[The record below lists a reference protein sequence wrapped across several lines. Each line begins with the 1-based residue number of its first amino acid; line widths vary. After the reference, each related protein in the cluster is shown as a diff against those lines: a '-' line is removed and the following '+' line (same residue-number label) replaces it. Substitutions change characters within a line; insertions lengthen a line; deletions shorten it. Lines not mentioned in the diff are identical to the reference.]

1 MKNKSVKEVDDLAF
15 ALLNEWLRVDPRNTV
30 SRNPASFLATFA
42 DLARLVIA
50 RTEPLTAERDA
61 LEEALDDVKSVD
73 LYELNRDDGMQK
85 VAYIM
90 RKFTDGSEW
99 VRWSDILAIL
109 EDTPQ

>member
-1 MKNKSVKEVDDLAF
+1 
-15 ALLNEWLRVDPRNTV
+15 
-30 SRNPASFLATFA
+30 
-42 DLARLVIA
+42 
-50 RTEPLTAERDA
+50 
-61 LEEALDDVKSVD
+61 
-73 LYELNRDDGMQK
+73 